1 MNFYPR
7 ARMNPDFFDKIQ
19 PALAAERLD
28 AYRQDQ
34 AEPQVALARYLW
46 NMALCEALYSPL
58 QMVEI
63 ALCNA
68 LQRSLENHFGS
79 PQWYHVPACW
89 HLLTTAQQSQIDEA
103 QETLARQNKPIAPGR
118 IVAELTFGFWTAFFN
133 KRSAQ
138 NRDIIQMTAR
148 VFHSAPKSQRDF
160 RSLNRRFTLL
170 RELRNRVFHHE
181 RLIHWADLD
190 SRHLAMLETIGWIS
204 AELQE
209 LAIVLDRFPSMR
221 KAGIQPWLEKLR
233 RHWPAATTVPA
244 TLGTIEILPAPLSA
258 TNGIETPFGHRWGGD
273 VFRLMPEHLSAMLS
287 GHTLALDVMSEFI
300 TFLQLGPEP
309 AAASSAALTP

>member
-1 MNFYPR
+1 
-7 ARMNPDFFDKIQ
+7 MNPDFFDKIQ

-46 NMALCEALYSPL
+46 NMALCESLYSPL

-63 ALCNA
+63 ALRNA
-68 LQRSLENHFGS
+68 LQRSLENHFHS
-79 PQWYHVPACW
+79 PHWYDVPACW

-103 QETLARQNKPIAPGR
+103 KQTLARQNKPLAPGR

-138 NRDIIQMTAR
+138 NRDIIQMTAQ

-160 RSLNRRFTLL
+160 RSLNRRLTLL

-204 AELQE
+204 VELQE

-233 RHWPAATTVPA
+233 RHWPAASTVPA
-244 TLGTIEILPAPLSA
+244 KPGTIEILPAPLSA

-273 VFRLMPEHLSAMLS
+273 VFRLTLEHLSAMQT
-287 GHTLALDVMSEFI
+287 GQTLALDVMNEYI
-300 TFLQLGPEP
+300 TFLQLTPETTTNLST
-309 AAASSAALTP
+309 SSQA